1 MGENCCKKQ
10 PAQACENGAI
20 ENGEKVTQNTTGT
33 TIAENGEKVTQNTT
47 GTTIAENG
55 EKVTQN
61 TTGTTI
67 AENGEKVTQNT
78 TGTTIA
84 EHVIDIPLDP
94 TQELIFPCELQ
105 VS

>member
-1 MGENCCKKQ
+1 MGENCCRNQ

-47 GTTIAENG
+47 GTTIAE
-55 EKVTQN
+55 
-61 TTGTTI
+61 
-67 AENGEKVTQNT
+67 
-78 TGTTIA
+78 
-84 EHVIDIPLDP
+84 HVIGKPLDP

-105 VS
+105 VSLAATLI